1 MNKMNPN
8 SIDGIVEELDYH
20 LLWYKW
26 MTEICPTPKQMVSY
40 NKLNKQEQIN
50 YLKEKVNG
58 K

>member
-1 MNKMNPN
+1 MKTIGDKMND
-8 SIDGIVEELDYH
+8 IMDEVDEI

>member
-8 SIDGIVEELDYH
+8 SIDGIVEELDCH

-26 MTEICPTPKQMVSY
+26 MTEICPTPKEMVSY

>member
-1 MNKMNPN
+1 MNKMNLN

-26 MTEICPTPKQMVSY
+26 MTEICPTPKEMADY
-40 NKLNKQEQIN
+40 DKLDKQEQIN